1 MTFVVGT
8 LEEAAAQWLAG
19 NSLDGADDDF
29 AITSRNGFDAV
40 ATCFTLDVLSDARL
54 SLRAL
59 HRMLLPSRGLWV
71 NLGPMA
77 FPVPHEGLVP
87 RTPTIESSRVL
98 VLTAEQQL
106 HLVRAAGFE
115 LIEQRLVDGCEYN
128 VLPHHLERTVR
139 TCLFFVA
146 RPADLSAQAN
156 RTSGTSSAT
165 TSTSPHGQVSL
176 DSARDEL

>member
-59 HRMLLPSRGLWV
+59 HQPPITSANTDATCATESRHV
-71 NLGPMA
+71 
-77 FPVPHEGLVP
+77 VH
-87 RTPTIESSRVL
+87 
-98 VLTAEQQL
+98 QQ
-106 HLVRAAGFE
+106 
-115 LIEQRLVDGCEYN
+115 
-128 VLPHHLERTVR
+128 P
-139 TCLFFVA
+139 
-146 RPADLSAQAN
+146 SAQ
-156 RTSGTSSAT
+156 R
-165 TSTSPHGQVSL
+165 PHDG
-176 DSARDEL
+176 